1 MINTIGVPR
10 EIKNNERRV
19 GMTPQGVASVK
30 STYQNLVKIFV
41 EHDAG
46 VGSGYS
52 NSDYIVAG
60 AELVDCAYDNA
71 RLIVKVKEPQASEVK
86 LINDKHVL
94 FCYLHL
100 AASKT
105 LTQALIDTK
114 CVALAYE
121 TLVVDNKTP
130 LLAPMSDV
138 AGRVAVQ
145 RGSAFMNKLLSGV
158 VGVPSAHVM
167 VIGAGVVGTSA
178 AETAKGMGARVTVVD
193 TSIDA
198 LKQIAPMCVGTILC
212 DSITGKM
219 LEDVDMLVGAVHSP
233 GKKAQH
239 VVSTRAMTYM
249 KRGSVAVDVS
259 IDQGGCFEGSRA
271 TSHDEPTFEDNGII
285 YYCVP
290 NLPAV
295 VPHTS
300 TRALCNVT
308 LPYVKKLVMSEF
320 DAMHYDV
327 FWGALNLW
335 NGKIIN
341 KAVKDVYEGT

>member
-1 MINTIGVPR
+1 MITTIGVPR

-19 GMTPQGVASVK
+19 GMTPSGVSLIK
-30 STYQNLVKIFV
+30 STYQNLVKIFI
-41 EHDAG
+41 EKNAG
-46 VGSGYS
+46 VGSGYYD
-52 NSDYIVAG
+52 NDYIAAG
-60 AELVDCAYDNA
+60 AKIVDNVYDNA
-71 RLIVKVKEPQASEVK
+71 RLIVKVKEPQTSEID

-105 LTQALIDTK
+105 LTRALLGTK

-121 TLVVDNKTP
+121 TLVVNNKTP
-130 LLAPMSDV
+130 LLSPMSDV

-145 RGSAFMNKLLSGV
+145 RGSMFLPKLLSGV
-158 VGVPSAHVM
+158 VGVPNAHVM
-167 VIGAGVVGTSA
+167 VIGAGVVGTSV
-178 AETAKGMGARVTVVD
+178 AETAKGMGAHVTVVD

-219 LEDVDMLVGAVHSP
+219 LEDVDMLIGAVHSP
-233 GKKAQH
+233 GKKAQR
-239 VVSTRAMTYM
+239 VVSSRAMSYM

-259 IDQGGCFEGSRA
+259 IDQGGCFEGSHA
-271 TSHDEPTFEDNGII
+271 TSHDEPTYDLNGIT

-300 TRALCNVT
+300 TRALCNAT
-308 LPYVKKLVMSEF
+308 LPWVKKLVTSEF
-320 DAMHYDV
+320 DAIHYDM
-327 FWGALNLW
+327 FSGALNLHD
-335 NGKIIN
+335 GEIMN
-341 KAVKDVYEGT
+341 KAVKDAYDGT